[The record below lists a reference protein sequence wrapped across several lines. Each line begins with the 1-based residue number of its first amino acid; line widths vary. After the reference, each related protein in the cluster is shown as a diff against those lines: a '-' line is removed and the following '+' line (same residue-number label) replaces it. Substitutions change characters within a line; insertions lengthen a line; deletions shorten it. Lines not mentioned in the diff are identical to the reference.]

1 MNSVH
6 LVGKIASDIRVQ
18 EFTGKTKAS
27 FLLAVPR
34 PVRDSEPDFVRCET
48 WGKQAEN
55 LVKFNQKGSRIAVT
69 GHLRSRFYNPDGG
82 TKGGQLMAA
91 VVAEEI
97 VYLQSRRP
105 GAAENS
111 ATTQESAAATRKG
124 AAR

>member
-1 MNSVH
+1 MNTVH
-6 LVGKIASDIRVQ
+6 LVGKIASDIKLQ
-18 EFTGKTKAS
+18 EFTEKVKAS

-48 WGKQAEN
+48 WGKQAQN

-82 TKGGQLMAA
+82 NRGGQLMAA

-97 VYLQSRRP
+97 VYLHARRP
-105 GAAENS
+105 GSAGTTEEAPAAK
-111 ATTQESAAATRKG
+111 KG
-124 AAR
+124 GAR